1 MKMIVERPS
10 ASVSGVFHSYRT
22 KNLQQYTMQLSSI
35 MMPYFRL
42 YRDKIYINKS
52 YYNWPDTRVID
63 FFNVYCISKRAGAR
77 FVVSQFVFI
86 SVETARGRLGCGL
99 FETCDNICLGVPV
112 IIFFL
117 EHF

>member
-1 MKMIVERPS
+1 
-10 ASVSGVFHSYRT
+10 
-22 KNLQQYTMQLSSI
+22 MQLSSI
-35 MMPYFRL
+35 TMPYFRL

-86 SVETARGRLGCGL
+86 SVETAWGRRNSVLDYLKLAIVSSLGKGL
-99 FETCDNICLGVPV
+99 RHH
-112 IIFFL
+112 FF
-117 EHF
+117 FI

>member
-10 ASVSGVFHSYRT
+10 ASASGAFHDYRT
-22 KNLQQYTMQLSSI
+22 KYLQQYTVQLSSI

-52 YYNWPDTRVID
+52 FYNWPDTRVID

-77 FVVSQFVFI
+77 FVVLQFVFI
-86 SVETARGRLGCGL
+86 SGETVALGPTQLCFGL
-99 FETCDNICLGVPV
+99 FETCDS
-112 IIFFL
+112 IFLRARVVF
-117 EHF
+117 FI